1 MEPRSKNLI
10 FPKCYNQVMAL
21 LQVRGLSKQ
30 FGKKVIFHNLSFD
43 VHKGEI
49 LGLIGRSGCGKST
62 LLKILV
68 GYLKPDSGKI
78 FYNGKDITKDFR
90 QIRKLVGYTTQEN
103 SFYEKLTVYENMKY
117 YANLYEIYGRQAKER
132 IEYLLNAVELS
143 GSKKQLADKISGGM
157 KRRLDF
163 AISLLHNP
171 ELIILD
177 EPTAGLD
184 QALVDQFWELVTGIV
199 KKENKAAIVSSHII
213 DEIERNCTRA
223 VIMHNKGIAKTI
235 NLEGKKKGFS
245 LRKVFREIT
254 K

>member
-1 MEPRSKNLI
+1 MPLLSVKNL
-10 FPKCYNQVMAL
+10 
-21 LQVRGLSKQ
+21 SKK
-30 FGKKVIFHNLSFD
+30 FGKKTIFHSLSFD

-49 LGLIGRSGCGKST
+49 VGLIGRSGCGKST

-78 FYNGKDITKDFR
+78 LYNGKDITRNFR

-103 SFYEKLTVYENMKY
+103 SFYEKLTIYENMKY
-117 YANLYEIYGRQAKER
+117 YANLYGIYGKQAKDR
-132 IEYLLNAVELS
+132 IEYLLNAVELA
-143 GSKKQLADKISGGM
+143 GSKKQLAEKISGGM

-184 QALVDQFWELVTGIV
+184 QALVDQFWEIVAGTV

-213 DEIERNCTRA
+213 DEIERNCTRV
-223 VIMHNKGIAKTI
+223 VIMHNREIAKTLK
-235 NLEGKKKGFS
+235 LEDQKKGFS